1 MRGVSLVLIR
11 RNKKSRV
18 ATTAD
23 TCCDGL
29 EIIRLG
35 RSVDIDTDRVTGF
48 MEILDLLVN
57 GFLADLFAVLLV
69 QACVSTKQTARL
81 HPACTACTSTPCSQ
95 PCSDPVDT
103 EVTSALLPF
112 FALQA

>member
-1 MRGVSLVLIR
+1 SLVLIR

-18 ATTAD
+18 ATTAE

-48 MEILDLLVN
+48 MEVLDLLVN

-69 QACVSTKQTARL
+69 QTRVSAEQTRL
-81 HPACTACTSTPCSQ
+81 GFVPLVELVQVIHVVS
-95 PCSDPVDT
+95 PVLI
-103 EVTSALLPF
+103 LLT
-112 FALQA
+112 LR

>member
-1 MRGVSLVLIR
+1 VLIR

-18 ATTAD
+18 ATTAE

-29 EIIRLG
+29 EIIRRG

-48 MEILDLLVN
+48 MEVLDLLVH

-69 QACVSTKQTARL
+69 QTCVSTKQSGL
-81 HPACTACTSTPCSQ
+81 GFIPFVELVQVIHVVS
-95 PCSDPVDT
+95 PVLI
-103 EVTSALLPF
+103 LLT
-112 FALQA
+112 LR